1 MSYLNQA
8 EFFFLVLVR
17 VTSFFVTAPF
27 FGIRGVPALVK
38 AGLGLLVAMLL
49 FPVLPAGQ
57 PAFTSAGTY
66 ALAVLNEA
74 LAGLALGYLANLI
87 FSAIQVA
94 GQLLDLHMGLGMAS
108 LFDPQNAATTTIMGQ
123 FFAILGLLLFF
134 QLDGHHTLLL
144 ALQESFRLLPLGGV
158 HFDGNI
164 IWTVV
169 KLFSGMFSLAV
180 RIAVP
185 VIVVLLI
192 ADLALS
198 LIARTVP
205 QLNVFI
211 LGFPLKIGLG
221 LLVLIAILPLLATVF
236 RNLFSQM
243 EHDLALLLRGWPR

>member
-1 MSYLNQA
+1 MIYLAQA
-8 EFFFLVLVR
+8 ELFFLVLVR
-17 VTSFFVTAPF
+17 TTSFFVTAPF
-27 FGIRGVPALVK
+27 FGIRGVPPLVK
-38 AGLGLLVAMLL
+38 AGLGLLVSMLL

-57 PAFTSAGTY
+57 PTFTGTGAY
-66 ALAVLNEA
+66 ALAVLNESM
-74 LAGLALGYLANLI
+74 AGLALGYLATLI

-108 LFDPQNAATTTIMGQ
+108 LFDPQNATSTTLMGQ

-164 IWTVV
+164 AWAVV

-180 RIAVP
+180 RIAAP

-221 LLVLIAILPLLATVF
+221 LLVLIAILPILATVF
-236 RNLFSQM
+236 HNLFSQM
-243 EHDLALLLRGWPR
+243 EHDLALLLRSWPR

>member
-1 MSYLNQA
+1 MNYLAQA
-8 EFFFLVLVR
+8 ELFFLVLVR
-17 VTSFFVTAPF
+17 TTAFFVTAPF
-27 FGIRGVPALVK
+27 FGIRGVPPLVK
-38 AGLGLLVAMLL
+38 VGLGLLVATLI

-57 PAFTSAGTY
+57 PAFASGPAY
-66 ALAVLNEA
+66 ALAALNEA
-74 LAGLALGYLANLI
+74 LAGLALGYLASLI

-94 GQLLDLHMGLGMAS
+94 GQLLDIHMGLAMAS

-158 HFDGNI
+158 SFAGSLT
-164 IWTVV
+164 WGVV
-169 KLFSGMFSLAV
+169 KLFSGMFSLAL
-180 RIAVP
+180 RIAAP
-185 VIVVLLI
+185 VIAVLLI

-221 LLVLIAILPLLATVF
+221 LVVLIAILPLLAAVF
-236 RNLFSQM
+236 SNLFSQM
-243 EHDLALLLRGWPR
+243 AHDLALIIRSWPH

>member
-1 MSYLNQA
+1 
-8 EFFFLVLVR
+8 
-17 VTSFFVTAPF
+17 
-27 FGIRGVPALVK
+27 
-38 AGLGLLVAMLL
+38 
-49 FPVLPAGQ
+49 
-57 PAFTSAGTY
+57 
-66 ALAVLNEA
+66 
-74 LAGLALGYLANLI
+74 
-87 FSAIQVA
+87 
-94 GQLLDLHMGLGMAS
+94 MGLGMAS

-236 RNLFSQM
+236 RNLFSQI

>member
-8 EFFFLVLVR
+8 EFFFLVVVR
-17 VTSFFVTAPF
+17 AASFFVTAPF
-27 FGIRGVPALVK
+27 FGIRGVPVPVK
-38 AGLGLLVAMLL
+38 AGLGVLVAVLI

-57 PAFTSAGTY
+57 PAFTGAGAY

-74 LAGLALGYLANLI
+74 LAGMALGYLAGL
-87 FSAIQVA
+87 FLSAVQVA
-94 GQLLDLHMGLGMAS
+94 GQLLDIHMGLGMAT
-108 LFDPQNAATTTIMGQ
+108 LFDPQNAATTTVMGQ
-123 FFAILGLLLFF
+123 FFTILGLLLFF
-134 QLDGHHTLLL
+134 QVDGHHTLLL

-164 IWTVV
+164 TWAVV
-169 KLFSGMFSLAV
+169 KLFTGMFSLAV
-180 RIAVP
+180 RMAVP
-185 VIVVLLI
+185 VIVVILI

-221 LLVLIAILPLLATVF
+221 LLALIAVLPLLVTVF
-236 RNLFSQM
+236 RNIFGQM
-243 EHDLALLLRGWPR
+243 EHDLALLLRSWPR